1 MIIMIIFLV
10 LTVAFVVATVIYLNK
25 KKKKVDVVKD
35 KSNNEDLK
43 EDKEKDEKKTK
54 KQLADILQVKIKDN
68 MICLGNRYST
78 VLRLGNIDYNMLS
91 ETEQEAVETI
101 LIQTALS
108 VDYPIQF
115 YSTTEF
121 IDTSKVVEE
130 IKSNKPKNEN
140 IKMYQEYLMEYLTNL
155 MENRSLSV
163 VKNYAMISYD
173 GDYENA
179 VDELNR
185 KALSFKNSLLRAKIS
200 CDLLE
205 ENDLYNLVYRELNKN
220 SSLSID
226 SLKEGGKKLYVGKKQ
241 ENKKRRN

>member
-108 VDYPIQF
+108 VD
-115 YSTTEF
+115 
-121 IDTSKVVEE
+121 
-130 IKSNKPKNEN
+130 
-140 IKMYQEYLMEYLTNL
+140 
-155 MENRSLSV
+155 
-163 VKNYAMISYD
+163 
-173 GDYENA
+173 
-179 VDELNR
+179 
-185 KALSFKNSLLRAKIS
+185 
-200 CDLLE
+200 
-205 ENDLYNLVYRELNKN
+205 
-220 SSLSID
+220 
-226 SLKEGGKKLYVGKKQ
+226 
-241 ENKKRRN
+241 

>member
-10 LTVAFVVATVIYLNK
+10 LTVAFIVATVIYLNK

-43 EDKEKDEKKTK
+43 EDKEKDEKKTN

-140 IKMYQEYLMEYLTNL
+140 IRMYQEYLMEYLTNL
-155 MENRSLSV
+155 MENRSISV
-163 VKNYAMISYD
+163 VKNYAIISYD

>member
-140 IKMYQEYLMEYLTNL
+140 IRMYQEYLMEYLTNL
-155 MENRSLSV
+155 MENRSISV
-163 VKNYAMISYD
+163 VKNYAIISYD

>member
-155 MENRSLSV
+155 MENRSISV
-163 VKNYAMISYD
+163 VKNYAIISYD

>member
-10 LTVAFVVATVIYLNK
+10 LTVIFVVATVVYLNK
-25 KKKKVDVVKD
+25 KKKKVDVVKE

-43 EDKEKDEKKTK
+43 ADKEKDKKKTK

-140 IKMYQEYLMEYLTNL
+140 IRMYQEYLMEYLTNL
-155 MENRSLSV
+155 MENRSISV
-163 VKNYAMISYD
+163 VKNYAIISYD

-179 VDELNR
+179 IDELNR

-205 ENDLYNLVYRELNKN
+205 EKDLYNLVYRELNKN

>member
-43 EDKEKDEKKTK
+43 ADKEKDKKKTK

-140 IKMYQEYLMEYLTNL
+140 IRMYQEYLMEYLTNL
-155 MENRSLSV
+155 MENRSISV
-163 VKNYAMISYD
+163 VKNYAIISYD

-205 ENDLYNLVYRELNKN
+205 EKDLYNLVYRELNKN

>member
-10 LTVAFVVATVIYLNK
+10 LTVAFIVATVIYLNK

-140 IKMYQEYLMEYLTNL
+140 IRMYQEYLMEYLTNL
-155 MENRSLSV
+155 MENRSISV
-163 VKNYAMISYD
+163 VKNYAIISYD

>member
-10 LTVAFVVATVIYLNK
+10 LTVIFVVATVVYLNK
-25 KKKKVDVVKD
+25 KKKKVDVVKE

-43 EDKEKDEKKTK
+43 ADKEKDKKKTK

-140 IKMYQEYLMEYLTNL
+140 IRMYQEYLMEYLTNL
-155 MENRSLSV
+155 MENRSISV
-163 VKNYAMISYD
+163 VKNYAIISYD

-205 ENDLYNLVYRELNKN
+205 EKDLYNLVYRELNKN

>member
-10 LTVAFVVATVIYLNK
+10 LTVIFVVATVVYLNK
-25 KKKKVDVVKD
+25 KKKKVDVVKE

-43 EDKEKDEKKTK
+43 ADKEKDKKKTK

-140 IKMYQEYLMEYLTNL
+140 IRMYQEYLMEYLTNL
-155 MENRSLSV
+155 MENRSISV
-163 VKNYAMISYD
+163 VKNYAIISYD

-179 VDELNR
+179 IDELNR

>member
-10 LTVAFVVATVIYLNK
+10 LTVAFIVATVIYLNK

-140 IKMYQEYLMEYLTNL
+140 IRMYQEYLMEYLTNL
-155 MENRSLSV
+155 MENRSISV
-163 VKNYAMISYD
+163 VKNYAIISYD

-205 ENDLYNLVYRELNKN
+205 EKDLYNLVYRELNKN